1 MIQHSI
7 SVPNFDSSYC
17 EYGHSQKLL
26 RLRVDGEDLFYI
38 LTMKQ
43 MSHDQP
49 LTIKSYLLLNY
60 QLIAWLM
67 WQEVL
72 LFILLMAWVWQKA
85 IQTCILEASIGWLPP
100 VSGI

>member
-1 MIQHSI
+1 MIQYKISI
-7 SVPNFDSSYC
+7 PNFDSSYC
-17 EYGHSQKLL
+17 KYGHSQKLL
-26 RLRVDGEDLFYI
+26 RLRVDGEDLFCI

-43 MSHDQP
+43 MSHVQP

-60 QLIAWLM
+60 QLITWLM

-72 LFILLMAWVWQKA
+72 LFNLPMAWVWQKA

-100 VSGI
+100 